1 MKKTFVIVAATA
13 SVLLAQEKA
22 PEAGTVELLH
32 RIEAARG
39 VTRAAQTVQFLSGIN
54 VGPTVAGA
62 PYSAEAIT
70 ESVQKL
76 YDGNRIVQKSSTK
89 QYRDS
94 EGRERREEGAP
105 MNAVFITDPVAKV
118 SYTLYPD
125 TQTASKTNGTGTFF
139 FQHSDAQPT
148 TAAVRAPISA
158 GTLPA
163 GGRGN
168 IIVASRGVAYA
179 SAVAAP
185 NLTVTLG
192 PEPGTAKIEDL
203 GTQTI
208 EGVQAKGT
216 RATTIIPTGQIG
228 NDREIEVVDERWYSP
243 ELQLTIMTRHTDPR
257 VGENTYKLTNIQ
269 RIEQVRSLF
278 EVPPNYTIATDV
290 FRVAPG
296 AAVPYTQ
303 GFPSPMPAPAKKEE

>member
-1 MKKTFVIVAATA
+1 MKKIFVVAIATA
-13 SVLLAQEKA
+13 SALLAQEKA
-22 PEAGTVELLH
+22 PEAATLDRLL
-32 RIEAARG
+32 RFERG
-39 VTRAAQTVQFLSGIN
+39 QAVSLAPTTMAFVSGMN
-54 VGPTVAGA
+54 VGPTVTGA
-62 PYSAEAIT
+62 PYSAEAVT
-70 ESVQKL
+70 ESIQKL

-105 MNAVFITDPVAKV
+105 MNAVFITDPVGKV

-125 TQTASKTNGTGTFF
+125 TKTASKTNGTGTFF
-139 FQHSDAQPT
+139 FQRTDAQPT
-148 TAAVRAPISA
+148 GAAVRAPVSA
-158 GTLPA
+158 VTLPA
-163 GGRGN
+163 GGGRGN
-168 IIVASRGVAYA
+168 VMVASRGVAYA
-179 SAVAAP
+179 GAVAAP

-216 RATTIIPTGQIG
+216 RATTIIPKGQIG

-243 ELQLTIMTRHTDPR
+243 ELQLTIMTKHTDPR

-278 EVPPNYTIATDV
+278 EIPPSYAIATDV

-296 AAVPYTQ
+296 ITYTP
-303 GFPSPMPAPAKKEE
+303 GFPTPLKKEE